1 MIYTV
6 IAKPTKE
13 CNADCSYCSAPP
25 DDADAWSI
33 DDFKSIFDR
42 ISPSLSSQAV
52 IIWHGGEP
60 MLMGPEFYIEAFDYA
75 KSKMPD
81 IKFSMQTN
89 LLLYST
95 KKWKHVFAE
104 IFEGRISSSFDPDE
118 QNRTIKGSS
127 EKYSRA
133 FYKKIK
139 QVTDDGFHPLVIGTY
154 TSQTAHYSKKMYD
167 LASDM
172 GKNAFDIRFNYRYPA
187 GRDSGEGVS
196 ITPND
201 YGKMLIEN
209 YDKWIAEKPLFSMT
223 PLDQMLQKC
232 IGSNTEQCP
241 WTRSCGGTFIGIE
254 PNGDV
259 YNCGEFADL
268 KKDIY
273 RFGNVKTGMLPFDNK
288 SSVINIVKR
297 EKSVGT
303 FSKEMM
309 STKAAALMKRRQFD
323 LPKSCI
329 ECRHFKECQGGCM
342 RDAEL
347 FERGLGGK
355 FYYCESWIMV
365 FDRIKESIIN
375 GEADGI
381 LSRYTDDIDA
391 AKKYVSLS
399 KKNLIG
405 ENIWE

>member
-25 DDADAWSI
+25 DDENSWEI
-33 DDFKSIFDR
+33 DDFKIIFDR
-42 ISPSLSSQAV
+42 IMPSLASEAV

-60 MLMGPEFYIEAFDYA
+60 MLMGPDFYVEAYDYA
-75 KSKMPD
+75 RSKMPT

-95 KKWKHVFAE
+95 KRWKSIFHD
-104 IFEGRISSSFDPDE
+104 IFEGRVSTSFDPDE

-139 QVTDDGFHPLVIGTY
+139 EVTDDGVFPMVIGTY
-154 TSQTAHYSKKMYD
+154 TSNTAKYAVKMYELSQSMKD
-167 LASDM
+167 KSF
-172 GKNAFDIRFNYRYPA
+172 NIRFNYRYPA
-187 GRDSGEGVS
+187 GRDSDEGVS
-196 ITPND
+196 ITPHD
-201 YGKMLIEN
+201 YGNMLIEM
-209 YDKWIAEKPLFSMT
+209 YDRWISEMPNFSIT

-232 IGSNTEQCP
+232 IGLNTEQCP
-241 WTRSCGGTFIGIE
+241 WTRSCGGQFIGIE

-268 KKDIY
+268 KKDLY
-273 RFGNVKTGMLPFDNK
+273 RFGNVKTGTLPYDNK
-288 SSVINIVKR
+288 LSIVNIVKK
-297 EKSVGT
+297 EKSVET

-309 STKAAALMKRRQFD
+309 STKAANLMKRRQFD

-329 ECRHFKECQGGCM
+329 ECRHFKQCQGGCM

-365 FDRIKESIIN
+365 FDRIKESIMN
-375 GEADGI
+375 GEADAM
-381 LSRYTDDIDA
+381 LARYTDDVQM
-391 AKKYVSLS
+391 AKKHVSLLS
-399 KKNLIG
+399 SNLIK
-405 ENIWE
+405 